1 MPYIQMDLAAAT
13 KEQKKQLI
21 EGFTHI
27 ASEVL
32 GFDESLFY
40 VNIKENNPDNWGIG
54 GVVLSDWKE
63 QQ

>member
-1 MPYIQMDLAAAT
+1 MPYIQMDIASAT

-21 EGFTHI
+21 ESFTRS
-27 ASEVL
+27 ASEIL

-63 QQ
+63 KQ

>member
-1 MPYIQMDLAAAT
+1 MPYIQMDIASAT

-21 EGFTHI
+21 ESFTHS
-27 ASEVL
+27 ASEIL

-63 QQ
+63 KQ

>member
-1 MPYIQMDLAAAT
+1 MPYIQMDIASAT

-21 EGFTHI
+21 ESFTRS
-27 ASEVL
+27 ASEIL

-54 GVVLSDWKE
+54 GVVLSEWKE
-63 QQ
+63 KQ